1 MRIALS
7 GFWGTLPWARRLVVE
22 QPRWLTAAEFTEVL
36 GICQLMP
43 GPNVVNVA
51 VFVGTRFHGAR
62 GSLAAFAGLVAVPFV
77 IVLALATVYGRLAED
92 AIVRGTFGGLA
103 AVVTG
108 LILATGCK
116 MAAPLRHSR
125 VMLGFCGIAFVAAAV
140 LRT

>member
-1 MRIALS
+1 M
-7 GFWGTLPWARRLVVE
+7 E

-51 VFVGTRFHGAR
+51 VFVGARFRGAR

-103 AVVTG
+103 AVV
-108 LILATGCK
+108 
-116 MAAPLRHSR
+116 
-125 VMLGFCGIAFVAAAV
+125 AFVPFDKNSQQGEALCSAGA
-140 LRT
+140 

>member
-1 MRIALS
+1 M
-7 GFWGTLPWARRLVVE
+7 E
-22 QPRWLTAAEFTEVL
+22 QRRWLTAAEFTEVL

-51 VFVGTRFHGAR
+51 VFVGARFHGAR

-92 AIVRGTFGGLA
+92 AIVRGIFGGLA
-103 AVVTG
+103 AVVAG
-108 LILATGCK
+108 LILATGFK

-125 VMLGFCGIAFVAAAV
+125 VMLGFCAIAFVAAAV